1 MTYKPQQVQEAL
13 ACDPCLE
20 FSSERKVRSSHLS
33 RKSYIDKK
41 NEKGKLL
48 QQNLQK
54 TSNPELCRTAAKKYE
69 DLIKQ
74 VALQKP
80 IFHALKQR

>member
-33 RKSYIDKK
+33 RKSYIDK

-54 TSNPELCRTAAKKYE
+54 TSNPELCRTAGKKYE

-74 VALQKP
+74 IALQKP